1 MLAVRENVPDAF
13 NAEPAHSNYNF
24 VTLRVDT
31 DRAASTRQCLH
42 ACLGDLIEIYT
53 VSNETHLGR
62 STFQIKTRHCP
73 IDYLMHQIM
82 SCLPEAEFGQIHDR
96 TERVIH

>member
-1 MLAVRENVPDAF
+1 MLSVRDNVPENF
-13 NAEPAHSNYNF
+13 SAEPAHSDYNI

-31 DRAASTRQCLH
+31 RHANTTRQCLH

-53 VSNETHLGR
+53 VSNEAHLGR

-82 SCLPEAEFGQIHDR
+82 NCLPEAEFGQIHDR
-96 TERVIH
+96 GHRVMH